1 MQVSGLMKE
10 KVKFSVERTSIG
22 VHAMIILMA
31 LSVAFR
37 IIGCWGMWTDRN
49 CLVFQIC
56 LPILSAVL
64 MILLVWLFGRRALWM
79 AFRQT
84 CAVDD
89 GDSCFSRG
97 GFLYC

>member
-1 MQVSGLMKE
+1 MQVNGLIKE

-31 LSVAFR
+31 LSAAFR

-49 CLVFQIC
+49 FLVFQIC
-56 LPILSAVL
+56 LPILSALL
-64 MILLVWLFGRRALWM
+64 MILLVWLFGCM